1 MDKPIK
7 ITCTSDEQLLLKR
20 NIKACE
26 CKNLCDYKP
35 YCTKPEDMTCGEYI
49 VSLIEWNIREDDK
62 KCIHTQL

>member
-1 MDKPIK
+1 MGKPTK
-7 ITCTSDEQLLLKR
+7 ITCTQAWQLLLKR

-35 YCTKPEDMTCGEYI
+35 LCNRSEDMTCGQYI
-49 VSLIEWNIREDDK
+49 VSLIEWDIREDDK